1 MVTIPHITQNMFYI
15 ILAAI
20 AVVGLIVL
28 IVQFR
33 RVRKSTKKVDIL
45 SKEAEIK
52 KLQLVEVDMESYRMN
67 GKALSKKQ
75 NEVLNLSKINRS
87 NLMSKI
93 GHFNNEINY
102 RVDNLESTKEY
113 RKIQNRIMTINEKE
127 DEFEKKGNRSYENNN
142 L

>member
-52 KLQLVEVDMESYRMN
+52 KLQLVEIDMESYRMN
-67 GKALSKKQ
+67 GKASSKKQ

-93 GHFNNEINY
+93 GHYNNEINY
-102 RVDNLESTKEY
+102 RLDNLESTKEY
-113 RKIQNRIMTINEKE
+113 RKIQNRIMTIDEKE
-127 DEFEKKGNRSYENNN
+127 DEFEKKGNRSYEKNI

>member
-1 MVTIPHITQNMFYI
+1 
-15 ILAAI
+15 
-20 AVVGLIVL
+20 
-28 IVQFR
+28 
-33 RVRKSTKKVDIL
+33 
-45 SKEAEIK
+45 
-52 KLQLVEVDMESYRMN
+52 
-67 GKALSKKQ
+67 
-75 NEVLNLSKINRS
+75 
-87 NLMSKI
+87 MSKI

>member
-1 MVTIPHITQNMFYI
+1 MVAIPHITQNMFYI

-52 KLQLVEVDMESYRMN
+52 KLQLVEVDMESYRTN

-75 NEVLNLSKINRS
+75 NDMLNLSKINRS

-113 RKIQNRIMTINEKE
+113 RKIQNRIMTIDEKK
-127 DEFEKKGNRSYENNN
+127 DEFEKKGNKSYKNNN
-142 L
+142 S

>member
-52 KLQLVEVDMESYRMN
+52 KLQLVEIDMESYRMN
-67 GKALSKKQ
+67 GKAVSKKQ

-113 RKIQNRIMTINEKE
+113 RKIQNRIMTIDEKE

>member
-75 NEVLNLSKINRS
+75 NEVLNLSKINRIKS
-87 NLMSKI
+87 
-93 GHFNNEINY
+93 HE
-102 RVDNLESTKEY
+102 
-113 RKIQNRIMTINEKE
+113 
-127 DEFEKKGNRSYENNN
+127 
-142 L
+142 